1 MRSSTGQLS
10 ECFGRPGWVLLA
22 LMFVCA
28 PLAAYEGAGKD
39 ASPRAARVL
48 GEIDFPTSAQSSEA
62 QQAFIRGLLLLHL
75 FEYPFAR
82 EAFLKAQELEPGFA
96 MAYWGE
102 AMTFNQPIWDQ
113 QDLAAGRTALLKLGA
128 TAAIRQAA
136 TDDSRERDFLASL
149 EVLYGEGGKAERDRT
164 YLLALERMASRYPD
178 DHEVQLFYSLA
189 LMGVHAGV
197 RDIPTYMQST
207 AVSESVFCAN
217 PRHPGAAHYLIHGV
231 DDPEHAA
238 LGLAA
243 ARALAAMAPDAGHS
257 LHMTSHIFTAL
268 GMWNDVVSANENA
281 LRVANAMRGEHGE
294 APQHWGH
301 YTFWLLYGYLQQGRF
316 DDARELLSGAYRE
329 LQAANPPPG
338 DRMILDPD
346 ESQVGSVV
354 QMWARYLIETR
365 DWNSDLADW
374 DFRLGDAFDPKLN
387 FSYVQALRAAQG
399 GQAVLVT
406 RYYDQ
411 FNRLKDELG
420 RLIRLQQEPQP
431 MHLLYLDRLA
441 VMERQLL
448 AAVEIARGDTLTA
461 ARIAGEAAELE
472 NAMPYSFGPPFV
484 DWPAAEMQGELLLE
498 GRRYADAARVFER
511 QLQRT
516 RMRSRTLLGLARAQ
530 ENLGEEGDAA
540 WALARLE
547 AIWSQADP
555 TVRASLAASADD
567 PADGQPDTP

>member
-1 MRSSTGQLS
+1 MRSSTEQLS
-10 ECFGRPGWVLLA
+10 ECSSRPGWVLLA
-22 LMFVCA
+22 LMLVCA
-28 PLAAYEGAGKD
+28 PLAAHGGEGED
-39 ASPRAARVL
+39 APPRAARVL
-48 GEIDFPTSAQSSEA
+48 GEIDFPTSASSSEA
-62 QQAFIRGLLLLHL
+62 QQAFIRGMLLLHL

-82 EAFLKAQELEPGFA
+82 DEFLKAQRLESGFA

-102 AMTFNQPIWDQ
+102 AMTFNHPIWDQ
-113 QDLAAGRTALLKLGA
+113 QDLAAGRSALLKLAA
-128 TAAIRQAA
+128 TAAQRLAA

-149 EVLYGEGGKAERDRT
+149 EVLYGEGGKAERDRA

-178 DHEVQLFYSLA
+178 DHEVQLFYALA

-197 RDIPTYMQST
+197 RDVPTYMQST
-207 AVSESVFCAN
+207 AVSQSVFCAN
-217 PRHPGAAHYLIHGV
+217 PRHPGATHYLIHGV

-281 LRVANAMRGEHGE
+281 LRVENAMRGEHGE
-294 APQHWGH
+294 TSQRWGH
-301 YTFWLLYGYLQQGRF
+301 YAFWLLYGYLQQGRF
-316 DDARELLSGAYRE
+316 DDARELLTGAYRE
-329 LQAANPPPG
+329 LQAANPPPEN
-338 DRMILDPD
+338 RMILDPD
-346 ESQVGSVV
+346 DSQVGSVV

-365 DWNSDLADW
+365 DWNSGVADW
-374 DFRLGDAFDPKLN
+374 DFPLDDAFDPNLN
-387 FSYVQALRAAQG
+387 FSYVQALRAAQA
-399 GQAVLVT
+399 GQAARVT
-406 RYYDQ
+406 QYHDQ

-420 RLIRLQQEPQP
+420 RLIGSQLEPKP
-431 MHLLYLDRLA
+431 TDLLYLDRLA

-448 AAVEIARGDTLTA
+448 AAVEIARGETPPA

-498 GRRYADAARVFER
+498 GRNYADAARVFER

-516 RMRSRTLLGLARAQ
+516 RLRSRALLGLARAQ
-530 ENLGEEGDAA
+530 EKLDMKAEAG
-540 WALARLE
+540 WTLARLE
-547 AIWSQADP
+547 AIWRQADSA
-555 TVRASLAASADD
+555 VRASL
-567 PADGQPDTP
+567 PALPHDAEGGPPNTP